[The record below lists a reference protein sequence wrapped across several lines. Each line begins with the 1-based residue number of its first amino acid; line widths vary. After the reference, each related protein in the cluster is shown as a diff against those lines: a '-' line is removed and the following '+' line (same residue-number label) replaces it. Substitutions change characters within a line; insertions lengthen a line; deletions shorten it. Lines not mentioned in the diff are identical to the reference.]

1 MLLAF
6 FSLTKDHHKLP
17 DIVEK
22 VKAERGLLEKVVSHV
37 PGYHGYKEK
46 ELRRESDRLVRQ
58 QAAAFLKK
66 ALDSF
71 KRSLAS
77 GPDLTDAKRAAADRL
92 LARLDLT
99 KERIG
104 KAVGGYS
111 GFFDVIKVRED
122 RLDKMI
128 TNDFDLINLCYTLAD
143 QINKIAKAG
152 TASSGWTQLVEEAGS
167 QIEKIEDA
175 LHTRDDILTK
185 V

>member
-1 MLLAF
+1 M
-6 FSLTKDHHKLP
+6 P

-22 VKAERGLLEKVVSHV
+22 VKAERGLLEKVVSYI

-58 QAAAFLKK
+58 QAASSLKK
-66 ALDSF
+66 ASDSF

-77 GPDLTDAKRAAADRL
+77 GPDLTDAKRAIADKL

-99 KERIG
+99 KERIS

-111 GFFDVIKVRED
+111 GFFDVVKVRED
-122 RLDKMI
+122 RFDKMI
-128 TNDFDLINLCYTLAD
+128 ANDFDLINLCYALGD
-143 QINKIAKAG
+143 QINKVAKAG
-152 TASSGWTQLVEEAGS
+152 SASSGWTQLVEEAES

-175 LHTRDDILTK
+175 LRARDDLLTK